1 MATCKIMEFLGK
13 ILRNNQMTVPKN
25 VVNYMNLHA
34 GDMVHVNITVASNEP
49 HVKNREEY
57 MNDARQLPT
66 PEGCGPVP

>member
-1 MATCKIMEFLGK
+1 MEFLGK

-57 MNDARQLPT
+57 VNYPRLKGVGLSR
-66 PEGCGPVP
+66 EGHRKS